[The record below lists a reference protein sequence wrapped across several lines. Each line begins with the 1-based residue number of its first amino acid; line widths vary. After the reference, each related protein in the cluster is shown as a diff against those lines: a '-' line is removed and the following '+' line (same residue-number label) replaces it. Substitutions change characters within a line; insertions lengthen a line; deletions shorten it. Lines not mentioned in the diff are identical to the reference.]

1 MDTRLAEVA
10 FAVPLDRFFDYR
22 IPPDLHGAVCVGQ
35 RVWAP
40 FGKRARRMGVVTRLH
55 EPEAGG
61 LPAAK
66 LKDIDA
72 CVEPEAVLDPR
83 DMALA
88 HWMSRRYSCSP
99 GEALFTVFPLGQR
112 KPPQRPAKEP
122 VRARETPTSFEPT
135 EGQTAALEQILPA
148 LAAGAHR
155 RVLVQGVAASG
166 KTEIYRRAISA
177 ALDGGRGAL
186 LLVPEI
192 GLTPQMEDRLR
203 GWFADALEVWHSE
216 MALGDRWRVW
226 RRVRSGQARVVVGPR
241 SALFLPVTPLGLI
254 VIDEEHDAS
263 YKQDNAPHYHAR
275 DTAEEKAR
283 LHGAVLLLGS
293 ATPSLETH
301 ARAQS
306 GDIDRV
312 VLTQRVENRPFPSVR
327 LVDRRNEGWYF
338 SDLLVNA
345 LRERLARG
353 EQSMLFLNRR
363 GYSTHV
369 ECRACGWVA
378 RCPACQVSLVLHRDK
393 TGPSLRCHTC
403 DHMEP
408 LLDKCPTCRGEV
420 LKISGRGTQRVAA
433 DVAALFPTARIFRW
447 DRDAVRGRQ
456 GHEQAYRDALNGK
469 IDIIVGTQMIVQG
482 HDFPN
487 LTLVGVLDA
496 DRSLSFPDFRAAE
509 RTFQLL
515 MQVAGR
521 AGRADRPGE
530 VLIQTSNPDH
540 YALQA
545 VLERDYG
552 SFAQHE
558 LNYRRE
564 ADYPPFTR
572 VVHAVIRARTE
583 TAAQTA
589 AEQFVE
595 WIQKPLPAP
604 HGTVLG
610 PAPAFHKTKA
620 GWAQWQAVIKAP
632 ASILDRWIRRARD
645 YAPPT
650 GTTLHLDVD
659 PETMA

>member
-1 MDTRLAEVA
+1 MNTRLAEVA

-22 IPPDLHGAVCVGQ
+22 IPVDLQGAVRVGH

-40 FGKRARRMGVVTRLH
+40 FGKRARRMGVVARLH

-61 LPAAK
+61 LPPAK
-66 LKDIDA
+66 LKDILA
-72 CVEPEAVLDPR
+72 CVEPEPVLDPR

-112 KPPQRPAKEP
+112 NPPQRSAKEP
-122 VRARETPTSFEPT
+122 VRARETPTPFEPT
-135 EGQTAALEQILPA
+135 EGQTAALDLIVPA
-148 LAAGAHR
+148 IAAGTHR

-166 KTEIYRRAISA
+166 KTEIYRRAITA
-177 ALDGGRGAL
+177 ALEAGRGAL

-203 GWFADALEVWHSE
+203 GWFGDALEVWHSE

-226 RRVRSGQARVVVGPR
+226 RRVRSGHARVVVGPR

-254 VIDEEHDAS
+254 VIDEEHDPS
-263 YKQDNAPHYHAR
+263 YKQDNTPHYHAR

-301 ARAQS
+301 ARAQA
-306 GDIDRV
+306 GDIDRL

-338 SDLLVNA
+338 SDVLVNA
-345 LRERLARG
+345 LRERVARG
-353 EQSMLFLNRR
+353 EQSLLFLNRR

-378 RCPACQVSLVLHRDK
+378 RCSACQVSLILHRDK
-393 TGPSLRCHTC
+393 TGPALLCHTC
-403 DHMEP
+403 DHREP
-408 LLDKCPTCRGEV
+408 LMEKCPDCRGDI
-420 LKISGRGTQRVAA
+420 LKMSGRGTQRVAA
-433 DVAALFPTARIFRW
+433 DLAVLFPTARLFRW

-469 IDIIVGTQMIVQG
+469 IDIIVGTQMIAQG

-530 VLIQTSNPDH
+530 VIIQTSNPDH

-545 VLERDYG
+545 VLERNYD
-552 SFAQHE
+552 SFAQNE
-558 LNYRRE
+558 LSYRLE
-564 ADYPPFTR
+564 SGYPPFTR
-572 VVHAVIRARTE
+572 VVHAVVRARTE
-583 TAAQTA
+583 TGAESA
-589 AEQFVE
+589 AEQFVRWLE
-595 WIQKPLPAP
+595 SADPRPE
-604 HGTVLG
+604 GNVLG
-610 PAPAFHKTKA
+610 PAPAFHRIKA
-620 GWAQWQAVIKAP
+620 GWAQWQALIKAP
-632 ASILDRWIRRARD
+632 PSAMDCWIRLARG